1 MWRRCRI
8 GVARAPQ
15 KCCESPTLAVLL
27 LNEPLFI
34 SQPVMSHSQLPT
46 TIAPSRGLEMAPEAS
61 APSAW
66 RGNDEG
72 DAGGGINV
80 ARYLNALSR
89 FKWLLLVFVLV
100 GIGAGFALS
109 KVVKPSY
116 EVQATIKL
124 EQSGGSTESNNR
136 GPIQAEELLR
146 SSGWQDLFRS
156 FAIADPVVIDLGLFV
171 EPDRSADSTLF
182 KAFRVEQQRLRTGDY
197 TLKVDGSR
205 YALLLGGG
213 IEVERGAIGDSI
225 GRDLGFLWQPT
236 AQLLD
241 GRSTVDFNVKMPRE
255 ASAELIK
262 KLKLGMQDG
271 SPFLLLTLKDE
282 NPQRA
287 AQTLNAWVEQFV
299 VTATRLKRQRVTQV
313 ADILEGQRESAAR
326 DLQQAEAELENFRV
340 RTVTEPNEKQSIA
353 PGLEMTTNPVFENY
367 FRNKTLA
374 ENYQRDRIAL
384 EGVMARYRAGSP
396 ITTEAVLSVAA
407 AATDPAAEILRKLL
421 VERNE
426 REVALRRMRESATD
440 EFQPVREAIAAF
452 QTLQTM
458 SIPRALEAYI
468 TQLRQRED
476 QLNQTIAQSSKD
488 LRGIPSRT
496 IEEQRLK
503 RRVEVNELLYK
514 SLNIKAAEAKLA
526 EAATTPDVRVLV
538 AAVPPLKPTVNTAPM
553 LIAGGAVV
561 ALLLGIGLAILLDHL
576 DKRFRYP
583 EQATNDL
590 GLFVLGVVPTIAS
603 KGKKRQAEQA
613 AQVVESF
620 RTIRMNVRYSAVGP
634 RGLCVTIT
642 SPCPND
648 GKSLVA
654 ANLAL
659 SFAEAGART
668 LLIDGDIRRGELGKT
683 FGVRA
688 QPGLVEYLDGTA
700 LIAEVLYPT
709 RSHPNLTLMPGGARR
724 RRGPELLAT
733 SRLSQ
738 LVAQMAMDYDVV
750 IVDSPPL
757 GAGFDAYALSAAT
770 GNMALVL
777 RAGITDRKMAE
788 AKLAILD
795 TLPVRI
801 VGAVLNGMELSGSYQ
816 YYAYDP
822 TGDVDEDEEFD
833 MIDEPEEEE
842 RMLPGRRR

>member
-1 MWRRCRI
+1 MTNPHLPSTI
-8 GVARAPQ
+8 PSSRAID
-15 KCCESPTLAVLL
+15 L
-27 LNEPLFI
+27 
-34 SQPVMSHSQLPT
+34 
-46 TIAPSRGLEMAPEAS
+46 APEAS
-61 APSAW
+61 APAPW
-66 RGNDEG
+66 RGGDE
-72 DAGGGINV
+72 AESGGFNA
-80 ARYLNALSR
+80 ARYLAALGR
-89 FKWLLLVFVLV
+89 FKWLLLVFALMGV
-100 GIGAGFALS
+100 GAGFAVS

-124 EQSGGSTESNNR
+124 EQSGGSAEGQNR

-146 SSGWQDLFRS
+146 NSGWQDLFRS

-171 EPDRSADSTLF
+171 TPDRAADSTLF

-197 TLKVDGSR
+197 TLKLDGSR
-205 YALLLGGG
+205 YALLLGGA
-213 IEVERGAIGDSI
+213 IEVERGVVGDSI
-225 GRDLGFLWQPT
+225 GREIGFLWQPT
-236 AQLLD
+236 VDQLT
-241 GRSTVDFNVKMPRE
+241 GRTAVDFNVKMPRE

-262 KLKLGMQDG
+262 QLKLGMQDG
-271 SPFLLLTLKDE
+271 SPFLLLTLKGE

-326 DLQQAEAELENFRV
+326 DLQQAEAELESFRV

-353 PGLEMTTNPVFENY
+353 PGLEMTSNPVFESY
-367 FRNKTLA
+367 FRDRMLA
-374 ENYQRDRIAL
+374 ENYLRDRTVL
-384 EGVMARYRAGSP
+384 EGVLTRFRSGAP
-396 ITTEAVLSVAA
+396 ITSEAVLSVPIV
-407 AATDPAAEILRKLL
+407 ATDPAADNLRKLL
-421 VERNE
+421 TERNE
-426 REVALRRMRESATD
+426 REVALRRMRESYTD
-440 EFQPVREAIAAF
+440 EFQPVREALAALETV
-452 QTLQTM
+452 QSTSL
-458 SIPRALEAYI
+458 PRALEAYVA
-468 TQLRQRED
+468 QLRQREE
-476 QLNQTIAQSSKD
+476 QLNTTIAQSSKD

-538 AAVPPLKPTVNTAPM
+538 AAVPPLKPTLNTAPM
-553 LIAGGAVV
+553 LIAGGGVV
-561 ALLLGIGLAILLDHL
+561 ALLLGMGFVILLDRL

-583 EQATNDL
+583 EQASNDL
-590 GLFVLGVVPTIAS
+590 GLSVLGVVPTIAS

-613 AQVVESF
+613 AQVVEAF
-620 RTIRMNVRYSAVGP
+620 RSIRMNVRYAAVGS

-668 LLIDGDIRRGELGKT
+668 LLIDGDIRRGELAKT

-688 QPGLVEYLDGTA
+688 QPGLVEYLDGAA
-700 LIAEVLYPT
+700 LITEVLYPT
-709 RSHPNLTLMPGGARR
+709 RSHPKLTLMPGGARR

-733 SRLSQ
+733 SRLTQ
-738 LVAQMAMDYDVV
+738 LIAQMANDYDVV

-777 RAGITDRKMAE
+777 RAGVTDRTMAE

-801 VGAVLNGMELSGSYQ
+801 LGAVLNSMELTGAYQ
-816 YYAYDP
+816 YYAYDLP
-822 TGDVDEDEEFD
+822 DDEDEDEDDFD
-833 MIDEPEEEE
+833 VLDAVDEEE

>member
-1 MWRRCRI
+1 M
-8 GVARAPQ
+8 ASTPQ
-15 KCCESPTLAVLL
+15 KCCESPTLAVFLL
-27 LNEPLFI
+27 SEPPFI
-34 SQPVMSHSQLPT
+34 SQLVMSNPQLPS
-46 TIAPSRGLEMAPEAS
+46 TIAPSRGLEYAPEAS
-61 APSAW
+61 APSTW
-66 RGNDEG
+66 RGSDESE
-72 DAGGGINV
+72 DGGNINV
-80 ARYLNALSR
+80 ARYLSALGR
-89 FKWLLLVFVLV
+89 FKWLLLVFAVV

-124 EQSGGSTESNNR
+124 EQNTGGTTEAQSR

-171 EPDRSADSTLF
+171 TPDRTADSTLF

-197 TLKVDGSR
+197 TLKLEGSR

-213 IEVERGAIGDSI
+213 IEVERGVIGDSI
-225 GRDLGFLWQPT
+225 GRNIGFLWQPT

-241 GRSTVDFNVKMPRE
+241 GRSSIDFNVKMPRE

-262 KLKLGMQDG
+262 KLKLGIQDG
-271 SPFLLLTLKDE
+271 SPFLLLTLKGE

-326 DLQQAEAELENFRV
+326 DLQQAESELESFRV
-340 RTVTEPNEKQSIA
+340 RTVTEPSEKQSIA
-353 PGLEMTTNPVFENY
+353 PGLAMTNNPVYESY
-367 FRNKTLA
+367 FRDKTLA
-374 ENYQRDRIAL
+374 ENFQRDRTML
-384 EGVMARYRAGSP
+384 EGVLTRYRSGSP
-396 ITTEAVLSVAA
+396 ITSEAVLSVPM
-407 AATDPAAEILRKLL
+407 AATDPAAENLRKLL

-426 REVALRRMRESATD
+426 REAALRRMRESYMD
-440 EFQPVREAIAAF
+440 EYQPVREALAAL

-458 SIPRALEAYI
+458 SIPRALEAYV

-476 QLNQTIAQSSKD
+476 QLNATIAQSSKD

-503 RRVEVNELLYK
+503 RRVEVNEMLYK

-538 AAVPPLKPTVNTAPM
+538 AAVPPLEPTLNTAPM
-553 LIAGGAVV
+553 LIAGGGVV
-561 ALLLGIGLAILLDHL
+561 ALLLGIAFAILLDHL

-583 EQATNDL
+583 EQASNDL
-590 GLFVLGVVPTIAS
+590 GLFVLGVVPTISS

-688 QPGLVEYLDGTA
+688 TPGLVEYLDGTA

-738 LVAQMAMDYDVV
+738 LVAQMAAEYDVV
-750 IVDSPPL
+750 IIDSPPL
-757 GAGFDAYALSAAT
+757 GAGFDAYALSAAA

-777 RAGITDRKMAE
+777 RAGVTDRKMAE

-795 TLPVRI
+795 TLPVR
-801 VGAVLNGMELSGSYQ
+801 VLGAVLNSMELSGSYQ
-816 YYAYDP
+816 YYAYEQS
-822 TGDVDEDEEFD
+822 GDLDDDEYD
-833 MIDEPEEEE
+833 MLDEPEEEE
-842 RMLPGRRR
+842 RMLPGRRG